1 MGVTAHRTI
10 TKTRRKTRDLD
21 QIKADL
27 LSPQHLRQYKE
38 TKATEDLPAL
48 GQHYCIECAKWF
60 DTETNLVSH
69 RKGKPHRRRVKD
81 LKEEPYS
88 QKEAE
93 AAVGL
98 RTDNTGPSKKNDT
111 VEKAPDHEVEMA
123 T

>member
-27 LSPQHLRQYKE
+27 LSPKHLRQYKE
-38 TKATEDLPAL
+38 TRATEDLPAL

-98 RTDNTGPSKKNDT
+98 RTDNMGPSKQKDT
-111 VEKAPDHEVEMA
+111 VEKAPNHEVDMA

>member
-1 MGVTAHRTI
+1 MKVAVA
-10 TKTRRKTRDLD
+10 DLD